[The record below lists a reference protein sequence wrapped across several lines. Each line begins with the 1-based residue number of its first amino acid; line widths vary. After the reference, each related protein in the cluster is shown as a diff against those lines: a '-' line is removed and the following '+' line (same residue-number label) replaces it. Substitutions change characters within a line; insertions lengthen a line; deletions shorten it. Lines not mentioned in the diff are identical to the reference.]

1 MTYDF
6 EKLINAALAK
16 GRQNEGETEE
26 VQETQENEKPTETL
40 ATSGQQGVLRMSG
53 NRKGVPIFPNV
64 PTEIVGKS
72 VTYDFSTNYYVDAS
86 IHIEQNTVNNTSNR
100 KETVIG
106 VGDNTVR
113 GIIGMVAGICGLLK
127 G

>member
-16 GRQNEGETEE
+16 GQQTEGGTEE
-26 VQETQENEKPTETL
+26 VQETQECEKTTETI
-40 ATSGQQGVLRMSG
+40 AMSGQQGTLQMSG

-86 IHIEQNTVNNTSNR
+86 VHIEQKTINNTSNR
-100 KETVIG
+100 KDIVIG
-106 VGDNTVR
+106 VGDSTVK
-113 GIIGMVAGICGLLK
+113 GIIGTVTGICGLLK